1 MRGAGWLHTRLGDQA
16 HHASASCRANLDVAS
31 VTTAGSREQAV
42 RGNLDIRS
50 SPWSHPVTS
59 STLQSAWLGGAAL
72 LLGALALGLGA
83 GALIRTRRTG
93 GSS

>member
-1 MRGAGWLHTRLGDQA
+1 M
-16 HHASASCRANLDVAS
+16 
-31 VTTAGSREQAV
+31 
-42 RGNLDIRS
+42 
-50 SPWSHPVTS
+50 TS